1 MIDQEIRRII
11 LLKRGRR
18 EELMKLVSELLK
30 MSPKEKKSLLRVLQ
44 EK

>member
-1 MIDQEIRRII
+1 MLDQEIKRII

-30 MSPKEKKSLLRVLQ
+30 MSPKEKKLLLRVLQ